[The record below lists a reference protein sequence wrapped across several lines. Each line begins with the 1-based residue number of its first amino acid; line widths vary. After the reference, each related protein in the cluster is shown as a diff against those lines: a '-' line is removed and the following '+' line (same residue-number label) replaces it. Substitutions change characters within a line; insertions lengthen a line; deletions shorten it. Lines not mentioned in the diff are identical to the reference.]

1 MLRSQVEV
9 HILNVYQGPHLF
21 QNRRDVTVPDPT
33 CHSHP
38 WKPWAV
44 LVGCTLRSFLTSSY
58 RFPGNK
64 LSRETGAL
72 SLQMCGAPFSFPESE
87 KQPLSIVSLCCG
99 WDHPLSLG
107 HSSSRCKIVPL
118 EARGQ
123 HAMAYRTPLA
133 HHLFYIGYKL
143 KIIFYIFKR

>member
-1 MLRSQVEV
+1 MSTKDPNYSRTEGMSQC
-9 HILNVYQGPHLF
+9 L
-21 QNRRDVTVPDPT
+21 TPT

-72 SLQMCGAPFSFPESE
+72 
-87 KQPLSIVSLCCG
+87 
-99 WDHPLSLG
+99 
-107 HSSSRCKIVPL
+107 
-118 EARGQ
+118 
-123 HAMAYRTPLA
+123 
-133 HHLFYIGYKL
+133 
-143 KIIFYIFKR
+143 